1 MQNNKKNFIKLFKE
15 HLSTKRDYL
24 IKVVVEKEFTDNKV
38 EHIKSDATDDTCV
51 PLVNYICQINCFI
64 FLTESAIIY
73 L

>member
-1 MQNNKKNFIKLFKE
+1 MA
-15 HLSTKRDYL
+15 
-24 IKVVVEKEFTDNKV
+24 EKEFTDNKV

-64 FLTESAIIY
+64 FSTECAIIY